1 MNYIEAPQTKQNS
14 ITSTTAGLL
23 FLLFPALLVAVP
35 NGGAGILVLLLLVSI
50 IGLIKNRVAIPLHP
64 DERYFLYAVGLF
76 LLVYA
81 FNIWFFGLKISEFDN
96 PSRFLLLLPVFF
108 YLRKT
113 RLKLNYLIF
122 SLFFGTLSCVVF
134 AIYQNYF
141 LSIGRAHG
149 ITSIVAFGGI
159 SITLA
164 LMSLSIAVLVSSKLL
179 KSLMLLSFFFGL
191 TASIMS
197 GTRGAWLA
205 LPACLFVLLL
215 INPLNWKKQS
225 LIVLGIIL
233 LSSICATYF
242 IPVVQSR
249 VDLAITEFNNYFSKG
264 AFGSS
269 VGWRL
274 ELWRAAAIVIFE
286 NPVFGVGEG
295 NFRQTMQ
302 QLADTG
308 RAAPALAISM
318 SHVHNEFISATLHR
332 GIFGLFTL
340 LLIFLLPLISFIKS
354 IKSATG
360 DKKILMMTG
369 IILITSCVTMSLS
382 DAFFGLHV
390 LSIFYVTFIYF
401 IFTQIRTRSNELVR
415 KDGNSDR
422 Y

>member
-1 MNYIEAPQTKQNS
+1 MAYIETPQTKPNKIIS
-14 ITSTTAGLL
+14 IIAGSL
-23 FLLFPALLVAVP
+23 FLFFPALLIAVP
-35 NGGAGILVLLLLVSI
+35 DGGAGILILLFLVSI
-50 IGLIKNRVAIPLHP
+50 IGLMKNRETIPLHP

-76 LLVYA
+76 FLVYA
-81 FNIWFFGLKISEFDN
+81 FNVLLFGSKISELDN
-96 PSRFLLLLPVFF
+96 PLRFLLLLPVFF
-108 YLRKT
+108 YLRKV
-113 RLKLNYLIF
+113 RLKLNYLAL
-122 SLFFGTLSCVVF
+122 SLFFGTLSCVIF
-134 AIYQNYF
+134 AIYQIYF

-164 LMSLSIAVLVSSKLL
+164 LMSLSIALLASSKLL

-191 TASIMS
+191 SASIMS

-215 INPLNWKKQS
+215 INPLDWKKRS
-225 LIVLGIIL
+225 RIVLGTL
-233 LSSICATYF
+233 LLGGICATYF
-242 IPVVQSR
+242 IPVIQLR
-249 VDLAITEFNNYFSKG
+249 VDLAIAEFNNYFSQG
-264 AFGSS
+264 DFNSS

-274 ELWRAAAIVIFE
+274 ELWRAAAMVIFD

-295 NFRQTMQ
+295 NFRQAMQ
-302 QLADTG
+302 QLADAG
-308 RAAPALAISM
+308 RATPALATTM

-340 LLIFLLPLISFIKS
+340 LLIFFLPLTSFIKS

-382 DAFFGLHV
+382 DAFFALHV

-401 IFTQIRTRSNELVR
+401 IYAQIRCRNG
-415 KDGNSDR
+415 D
-422 Y
+422 

>member
-1 MNYIEAPQTKQNS
+1 MNTLETSQTRPKS
-14 ITSTTAGLL
+14 IISTTAGLL
-23 FLLFPALLVAVP
+23 ILLFPALLVAAP
-35 NGGAGILVLLLLVSI
+35 NGGAGILVLLLLASI
-50 IGLIKNRVAIPLHP
+50 IGLIKNRAAIPLHP

-81 FNIWFFGLKISEFDN
+81 FNIWFFGSKISEFDN

-108 YLRKT
+108 YFRKT
-113 RLKLNYLIF
+113 RLKLNYLIL

-164 LMSLSIAVLVSSKLL
+164 LMSLSIALLVSSKLL

-191 TASIMS
+191 SASILS
-197 GTRGAWLA
+197 GSRGAWLA

-225 LIVLGIIL
+225 RLVLCTVL
-233 LSSICATYF
+233 LCSICATYF
-242 IPVVQSR
+242 IPIIQSR
-249 VDLAITEFNNYFSKG
+249 IDLAIAEFNNYFSNG
-264 AFGSS
+264 DFGSS

-308 RAAPALAISM
+308 RAAPALATTM

-340 LLIFLLPLISFIKS
+340 LLIFLLPLLSFIKS

-369 IILITSCVTMSLS
+369 IILITSCMTMSIS

-401 IFTQIRTRSNELVR
+401 IYSQIRSH
-415 KDGNSDR
+415 NSEPLR
-422 Y
+422 GR